1 MTAAS
6 GYTQTHRP
14 RPGNYTTEAEPL
26 VLLPLEKVAHIGTAC
41 RYHADGSGRYT
52 KRYPALDP

>member
-1 MTAAS
+1 MIAAS
-6 GYTQTHRP
+6 GYIQTRRS
-14 RPGNYTTEAEPL
+14 RPGNHTTEAEPL
-26 VLLPLEKVAHIGTAC
+26 VLLPIEKVAHIGVAR

>member
-1 MTAAS
+1 MIAAS

-14 RPGNYTTEAEPL
+14 RPGNRTTEAEPL
-26 VLLPLEKVAHIGTAC
+26 VLLPLKKVAHIGIAR
-41 RYHADGSGRYT
+41 RYHTDDHCRYT